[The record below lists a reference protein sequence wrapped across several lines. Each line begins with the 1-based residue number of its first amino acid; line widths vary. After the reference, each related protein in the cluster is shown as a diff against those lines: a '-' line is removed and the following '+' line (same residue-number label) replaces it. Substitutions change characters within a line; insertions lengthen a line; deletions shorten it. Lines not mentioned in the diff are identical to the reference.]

1 MTGLQHPL
9 RAAARLAAIAF
20 VATLSLSPAAVHAQS
35 DDLAAV
41 LSKQQNVSTYTS
53 LLSKYPKAF
62 ENLPSSGATIL
73 VPTDAAFVKFQ
84 SWDRGDGAYAEQLL
98 RYHML
103 QGKVSIGSIEEG
115 SSVFAQTMLSDARY
129 SNVSGGAEMIINR
142 QRDGTVFISGLA
154 TRATL
159 VGSPDMPFGS
169 GKSAVQLIDSVLAMP
184 ARFETTARGSF
195 NGDLDSFLGAL
206 YAAGV
211 LADFADGANLTVLA
225 PRNAAMARV
234 GAALQAM
241 PRDQLA
247 RVMRHHLV
255 PGRVLH
261 GAELRNGTEIS
272 PATAGAGGHPLR
284 VTLHNNDIFIG
295 AAKVAS
301 TNFLVAN
308 GVVHLL
314 DDVLNPDADA
324 AAAPVNV
331 TAETRPPLFSATG
344 GGADAQPAA
353 PTGGA
358 GASLPFTT
366 ALPCVAGCPTAGGG
380 GGGGGGGA
388 GGNGVRTSSSSGG
401 VGRVFMPRPTGV
413 ASVGVGV
420 GVGLAVGL
428 AGMEVVGAML

>member
-1 MTGLQHPL
+1 MSSPQHPL
-9 RAAARLAAIAF
+9 RASARLAAVAF
-20 VATLSLSPAAVHAQS
+20 VAALALSPAAVYAQS

-84 SWDRGDGAYAEQLL
+84 SWDRGDNAYAEQLL

-115 SSVFAQTMLSDARY
+115 SSVFVRTLLSDVKYA
-129 SNVSGGAEMIINR
+129 NVSGGAEMIVNR
-142 QRDGTVFISGLA
+142 QRDNSVFISGLA

-159 VGSPDMPFGS
+159 VGSPDIPFGS
-169 GKSAVQLIDSVLAMP
+169 GGAVQLIDSVLAMP

-195 NGDLDSFLGAL
+195 NGDIDSFLGAL

-211 LADFADGANLTVLA
+211 LAEFADGANLTVFA

-247 RVMRHHLV
+247 RVLRHHLV

-261 GAELRNGTEIS
+261 GAELRNGTEVS
-272 PATAGAGGHPLR
+272 PATLGPGGAPLR

-314 DDVLNPDADA
+314 DDVLNPDAAADA
-324 AAAPVNV
+324 RVNV
-331 TAETRPPLFSATG
+331 TAETRAPLFSATG
-344 GGADAQPAA
+344 ADGQAA
-353 PTGGA
+353 PTSAGGGA
-358 GASLPFTT
+358 ALPFTT
-366 ALPCVAGCPTAGGG
+366 ALPCVTGCPTAGGG
-380 GGGGGGGA
+380 GGAGGA
-388 GGNGVRTSSSSGG
+388 GGNGVKTSSSSGG
-401 VGRVFMPRPTGV
+401 VGRVFAARPTGV
-413 ASVGVGV
+413 AGVGVGV

-428 AGMEVVGAML
+428 AGMEAMGAML